1 MYIFGSSNITYF
13 YNMYIPFRDK
23 NNTLALRY
31 IIPKNLHVALP
42 LSPLTLRTR
51 SRLAAGSC
59 SRDP

>member
-31 IIPKNLHVALP
+31 IIPENFMWP
-42 LSPLTLRTR
+42 FR
-51 SRLAAGSC
+51 SRH
-59 SRDP
+59 